1 MRTKTPHKFW
11 NSRRTEERGAIIN
24 LSRPSTSRGRWA
36 ISPPTTNMAKR
47 KQDELSE
54 PSSRQPGPRPTALA
68 VESAGP
74 REVLSDF
81 NSLDKLVGLLRTCKR
96 VVVVTGAGIR

>member
-1 MRTKTPHKFW
+1 ML
-11 NSRRTEERGAIIN
+11 GAI
-24 LSRPSTSRGRWA
+24 LATPA
-36 ISPPTTNMAKR
+36 IDMAKR
-47 KQDELSE
+47 KQDEIAE
-54 PSSRQPGPRPTALA
+54 PSSCQRGSHPAALA

-74 REVLSDF
+74 REVLPDF